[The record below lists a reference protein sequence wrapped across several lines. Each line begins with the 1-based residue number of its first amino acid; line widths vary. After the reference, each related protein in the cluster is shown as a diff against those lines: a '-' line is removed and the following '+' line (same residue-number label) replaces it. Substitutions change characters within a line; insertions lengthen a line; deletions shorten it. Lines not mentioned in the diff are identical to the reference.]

1 MRLQSTELIS
11 RYTQSTAR
19 LITVLSGGLLF
30 VERFGLN
37 SEAWSFLGRDIAP
50 EQFREAATAVLVFLC
65 VSHLVHWLA
74 DYWFYTRWFKDS
86 KVAVDDMGAIG
97 SVEGQYKSMAA
108 STATSLKR
116 LTREIESLRKTSEIP
131 EYLELTNEQAV
142 KRHAERVDTLEKRLD
157 AIGKAQASVQR
168 SIAATE
174 ERLNNIAPGFRS
186 VSWLSRFVIYVWYLA
201 LPIGLAVLAMKM
213 LW

>member
-1 MRLQSTELIS
+1 
-11 RYTQSTAR
+11 
-19 LITVLSGGLLF
+19 
-30 VERFGLN
+30 
-37 SEAWSFLGRDIAP
+37 
-50 EQFREAATAVLVFLC
+50 
-65 VSHLVHWLA
+65 LA